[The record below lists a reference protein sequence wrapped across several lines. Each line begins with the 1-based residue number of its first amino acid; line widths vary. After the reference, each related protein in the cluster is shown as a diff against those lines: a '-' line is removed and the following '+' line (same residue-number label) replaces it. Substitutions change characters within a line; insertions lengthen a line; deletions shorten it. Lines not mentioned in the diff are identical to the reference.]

1 MASSIETTSTT
12 TTLKNN
18 GNTYLS
24 ADTNDVVALAN
35 PLPIASGGTG
45 SDDGAI
51 YLQTAVAATSG
62 ATKDF
67 TGIPAGVKRVTLNL
81 TGVSTTGNSPV
92 VVQIGPSGGVETSGY
107 LGCNFCSAASG
118 FGNAAH
124 TAYFSLTQTADG
136 GNLASSVR
144 NGSLTF
150 NLLEASSNTWTVTG
164 IISHSDVDAN
174 VFTSGSKP
182 LAGALSIVR
191 LTTAGGSHTFDAGK
205 ASVSWEF

>member
-1 MASSIETTSTT
+1 MASSIETTDTT

-81 TGVSTTGNSPV
+81 TGVSTTGTSPV

-205 ASVSWEF
+205 VSVSWEF

>member
-1 MASSIETTSTT
+1 MASSIETTDTT

-205 ASVSWEF
+205 VSVSWEF

>member
-1 MASSIETTSTT
+1 LASSIETTSTT

-81 TGVSTTGNSPV
+81 TGVSTTGTSPV

-205 ASVSWEF
+205 VSVSWEF

>member
-1 MASSIETTSTT
+1 LASSIETTDTT

-205 ASVSWEF
+205 VSVSWEF

>member
-205 ASVSWEF
+205 VSVSWEF

>member
-1 MASSIETTSTT
+1 MAVTI
-12 TTLKNN
+12 N
-18 GNTYLS
+18 GSAS
-24 ADTNDVVALAN
+24 ADFATAL
-35 PLPIASGGTG
+35 PLTEGGTG
-45 SDDGAI
+45 ATSAAAASATI
-51 YLQTAVAATSG
+51 APIQLQTAVATTSG

-67 TGIPAGVKRVTLNL
+67 TSIPAGVKRVTLNL

-205 ASVSWEF
+205 VSVSWEF

>member
-1 MASSIETTSTT
+1 MASSIETTDTT

-24 ADTNDVVALAN
+24 VDTNDVVALAN

-205 ASVSWEF
+205 VSVSWEF